1 MPIVPLYGHT
11 ALRERLLERVRA
23 GTLPQSLLLHGPA
36 GVGKQRL
43 ALWLAQGLLCS
54 EPEPP
59 GGACRHCRFT
69 LELSH
74 PDLLWVFPR
83 PRPKDS
89 APELDDVAQD
99 MAKAIRDRVEH
110 HGLYAP
116 PPGSESLFVSTVRY
130 LVHCAAK
137 TPAIAQRK
145 VFVVGE
151 ADRMVV
157 QEGSETAA
165 NAFLKLLEEPPDD
178 TWIIVTTSALSGLIP
193 TVRSR
198 LVAVR
203 VPPLDEAS
211 IRAFVT
217 DPAVSPALD
226 EIGLPGSPDERA
238 RLAQGAPG
246 ALLASTMRREA
257 VEEAERFLAAARSRD
272 PRARYKLALAQGHV
286 GARGGFSDVLDA
298 LTLALHDRLKRHAE
312 HDDEART
319 RHTGRAI
326 DAVEDAKRLAEA
338 NVSPQL
344 ITVQLLDA
352 LSAIAR

>member
-11 ALRERLLERVRA
+11 ALRERLSERVRG

-43 ALWLAQGLLCS
+43 ALWLAQALLC
-54 EPEPP
+54 ERETPP
-59 GGACRHCRFT
+59 CGECRQCRFA

-83 PRPKDS
+83 PRPRD
-89 APELDDVAQD
+89 ADPEIDDVAQD
-99 MAKAIRDRVEH
+99 MAKAVRERVERR
-110 HGLYAP
+110 GLYPA

-130 LVHCAAK
+130 LVHGAVK
-137 TPAIAQRK
+137 TPAIAARK

-157 QEGSETAA
+157 QEGSEFAA
-165 NAFLKLLEEPPDD
+165 NAFLKLLEEPPAD
-178 TWIIVTTSALSGLIP
+178 TWIIVTTSALAALIP

-203 VPPLDEAS
+203 VPPLDDAS
-211 IRAFVT
+211 VQAFVA
-217 DPAVSPALD
+217 DPSVSTALD
-226 EIGLPGSPDERA
+226 ELGLPGSREERV

-246 ALLASTMRREA
+246 MLLTSTLRREA
-257 VEEAERFLAAARSRD
+257 VDEAERFLAAAQSRD
-272 PRARYKLALAQGHV
+272 PGARFKLALAQGNV

-298 LTLALHDRLKRHAE
+298 LTLALHDRLRRHAE
-312 HDDEART
+312 HHDETRT
-319 RHTGRAI
+319 RTTGRAM
-326 DAVEDAKRLAEA
+326 DAVEEAKRLAEA

-344 ITVQLLDA
+344 ITVRLLED
-352 LSAIAR
+352 LSANLP

>member
-11 ALRERLLERVRA
+11 ALRERLLAHVRT
-23 GTLPQSLLLHGPA
+23 GTLPQSLLLHGPP
-36 GVGKQRL
+36 GIGKQRL
-43 ALWLAQGLLCS
+43 ALWVAQALLCS
-54 EPEPP
+54 VSAPP
-59 GGACRHCRFT
+59 CGACRHCRFV

-89 APELDDVAQD
+89 DPEIDDVAQD
-99 MAKAIRDRVEH
+99 MAKAIRERVEH

-137 TPAIAQRK
+137 TPAIAARK
-145 VFVVGE
+145 VFVVGD

-157 QEGSETAA
+157 QEGSEYAA

-203 VPPLDEAS
+203 VPPLDETS
-211 IRAFVT
+211 VRAFVT
-217 DPAVSPALD
+217 DAHVNAALD
-226 EIGLPGSPDERA
+226 ELGLPGSPAERV
-238 RLAQGAPG
+238 RVAQGAPG
-246 ALLASTMRREA
+246 TLLASTMRREA
-257 VEEAERFLAAARSRD
+257 VREADKFLDTARSRD
-272 PRARYKLALAQGHV
+272 PRARYKLALAQGNV

-298 LTLALHDRLKRHAE
+298 LTLALHERLRQHAE
-312 HDDEART
+312 RDDEARA
-319 RHTGRAI
+319 RHTGRAM
-326 DAVEDAKRLAEA
+326 DAVEEAKRLAEA

-344 ITVQLLDA
+344 ITVRLLDD
-352 LSAIAR
+352 LSTSLS